1 MSKLITINCGAYFHD
16 AEEETRIW
24 FWKKL
29 NQDQI
34 QSIVEE
40 FVMKDFP
47 DCSRPKHNGSM

>member
-34 QSIVEE
+34 QGIVEE